1 MSASAIMAPDQITE
15 FKGLLTQISEQYKKL
30 DSDYKTLG
38 KGSSDT
44 LEKLNK
50 LTEDVV
56 AIQTKHGAEA
66 QKRIDTLESKVA
78 DLTRNYVEP
87 VKSFGERVCEEKA
100 FIAYLESGSKQ
111 GFNMILKAG
120 ASLRRSLFGLGIKD
134 IVGLSGLLPE
144 AQSAIASAPRPL
156 IGVRTLV
163 PQGRTTAGAI
173 SYLRESAFTNAA
185 APVAEGAV
193 KPKSDKTFVPTTA
206 PVEVIATYFKVSRQ
220 AYEDIP
226 GLSAQIENN
235 GIYGVAAAEDNQLL
249 NGTGVSPQLTGFL
262 KNAVVAPAPPAVV
275 APAPANTIIDAI
287 GFAVFDLASKGYM
300 PDGAV
305 VNPADYGKMALYKN
319 STGNYLFANPIDY
332 SQVPRL
338 WGVRIV
344 QSSKIASGTGLVGA
358 FQGNSLLLD
367 REEVNIQVAS
377 QSEDDFIRNMLTILI
392 EERLVL
398 LIYNSAAFEK
408 IVTPAAFGAEG
419 MEAPPEQQPEGT
431 GRRR

>member
-1 MSASAIMAPDQITE
+1 MAAPAITLDPDDQNKILTALTE
-15 FKGLLTQISEQYKKL
+15 MKGLYTQL
-30 DSDYKTLG
+30 DSQVKTLG
-38 KGSSDT
+38 KADSET
-44 LEKLNK
+44 LEKMNK
-50 LTEDVV
+50 LTDAIVD
-56 AIQTKHGAEA
+56 IQTKHGAEA

-78 DLTRNYVEP
+78 ELTRNYVEP

-120 ASLRRSLFGLGIKD
+120 ASLRRSLFGLGLKD

-144 AQSAIASAPRPL
+144 AQSAIASGPRAL

-173 SYLRESAFTNAA
+173 SYLRETAFTNAA
-185 APVAEGAV
+185 APVAEGAA
-193 KPKSDKTFVPTTA
+193 KPKSDKTFAPTTA

-249 NGTGVSPQLTGFL
+249 NGNGTSPQLTGFL

-332 SQVPRL
+332 SAVPRL

-367 REEVNIQVAS
+367 REEVNVQVSAS
-377 QSEDDFIRNMLTILI
+377 NEDDFIKNMLTILV
-392 EERLVL
+392 EERIVL

-408 IVTPAAFGAEG
+408 IVTPAAFEAE
-419 MEAPPEQQPEGT
+419 AADAN
-431 GRRR
+431 RRSK

>member
-1 MSASAIMAPDQITE
+1 MAAPAITLNPDDQNKILVALTE
-15 FKGLLTQISEQYKKL
+15 MKGLYSQL
-30 DSDYKTLG
+30 DSQVKTLG
-38 KGSSDT
+38 KADSET
-44 LEKLNK
+44 LEKMNK
-50 LTEDVV
+50 LTDAIVD
-56 AIQTKHGAEA
+56 IQTKHGAEA
-66 QKRIDTLESKVA
+66 QKRIDTLEAKVA

-120 ASLRRSLFGLGIKD
+120 ASLRRSLFGLGLKD

-173 SYLRESAFTNAA
+173 SYLRETAFTNAA
-185 APVAEGAV
+185 APVAEGAA
-193 KPKSDKTFVPTTA
+193 KPKSDKTFAPITA

-235 GIYGVAAAEDNQLL
+235 GIYGVASAEDNQLL
-249 NGTGVSPQLTGFL
+249 NGTGTSPQLTGFL

-275 APAPANTIIDAI
+275 APTPPNTIIDAI

-305 VNPADYGKMALYKN
+305 INPADYGKMALYKN

-332 SQVPRL
+332 SAVPRL

-367 REEVNIQVAS
+367 REEVNVQVAS
-377 QSEDDFIRNMLTILI
+377 QNEDDFIKNMLTILV

-408 IVTPAAFGAEG
+408 IVTPAAFEAQAEG
-419 MEAPPEQQPEGT
+419 ES
-431 GRRR
+431 RRGNKA